1 MLDNTG
7 HRQRVKERFRQEGLE
22 HFHEMHVLELL
33 LFYCIPRKD
42 TKDIARALINRFGSL
57 SQVLE
62 ASIEEL
68 EQVEGVGHNVSTFLK
83 LVTEVDRFY
92 WNNRAARTVVL
103 DTLKKYGEYLV
114 GKFLGQRNEMVYLL
128 CLDARRRV
136 LCCKKLSEGDVNSAS
151 FSVRRVV
158 ETALSVTASSVVL
171 AHNHTSG
178 LALPSAED
186 IQTTLQLAQAL
197 STVDIPLSD
206 HVIVADREYY
216 SLAQHGHYN
225 PGDKGR

>member
-1 MLDNTG
+1 MLDNKG

-103 DTLKKYGEYLV
+103 DSLKKYGEYLV
-114 GKFLGQRNEMVYLL
+114 SKFLGQRNEMVYLL
-128 CLDARRRV
+128 CLDARCRV
-136 LCCKKLSEGDVNSAS
+136 LCCKKLSEGSVNSTSISA
-151 FSVRRVV
+151 RRVV
-158 ETALSVTASSVVL
+158 ETALSVAASSVVL

-197 STVDIPLSD
+197 STVDISLSD

-216 SLAQHGHYN
+216 SLAQRGHYN
-225 PGDKGR
+225 PRDFGG